1 MSLESAPIVQ
11 LYSYTKKNRIT
22 LFLATL
28 ASILN
33 KIFDLAPPFLIGAA
47 VDIVVEQ
54 KQSIF
59 AKFGFIDPI
68 LQLYVLGALTFVIW
82 FLESLFEYIYKI
94 LWRNLSQ
101 TIEHKL
107 RLRAYSHLQNLE
119 LEYFEDRQTGN
130 LLSILSNDINQ
141 LERFLDFGANDLI
154 QVAVTVL
161 VISTAF
167 FILSPGASFMAILP
181 MPFIIYFSIKYQKKL
196 EIKYGDVRERV
207 GVLNAQLSN
216 NLNGIA
222 TIKSFTNESYEEKR
236 ITESSNDYRLSNKD
250 VIYFSSAFTPLI
262 RMLIVI
268 GFLFML
274 ILGGLQTLDG
284 SLSVASYSIMIFLI
298 QRLLWPL
305 TRLGET
311 LDQYQRA
318 MASTRRITGLLK
330 TQSKIISGQ
339 DPLNYD
345 NFKGQ
350 IEFKNVDFTYK
361 GRFPVF
367 NDFNVTITP
376 GETVAFVG
384 STGAGKTTLVKLLL
398 RFYDPIKG
406 AIFLDGVDIKKY
418 NLQDYRG
425 LIGLVNQD
433 TFLIDGTI
441 RENVAYG
448 KPDTSLEDII
458 EACKIAEIHQFVSTL
473 PSGYDTLVGE
483 RGQKLSGGQRQR
495 IAIARAVL
503 KNPPIMVF
511 DEATSSVDNE
521 TEAAIQRSLEKLIIG
536 RTTIIIAHRLST
548 IRNADR
554 IFLLENGQI
563 IEAGKHD
570 ELVDRQGQY
579 SLLWRV
585 QTGERVFAD
594 SAND

>member
-11 LYSYTKKNRIT
+11 LYSYTKENR
-22 LFLATL
+22 LSLLLATL
-28 ASILN
+28 FSILN

-47 VDIVVEQ
+47 VDIAVNG
-54 KQSIF
+54 KNSIF
-59 AKFGFIDPI
+59 GKFGFKDPVT
-68 LQLYVLGALTFVIW
+68 QLYVLGVLTFIIW
-82 FLESLFEYIYKI
+82 FFESFFEYVYKI
-94 LWRNLSQ
+94 YWRNLSQ

-107 RLRAYSHLQNLE
+107 RLTAYTHLQDLE
-119 LEYFEDRQTGN
+119 LEFFEDRQTGG
-130 LLSILSNDINQ
+130 LMSILNNDINQ
-141 LERFLDFGANDLI
+141 LERFLDYGANDLI
-154 QVAVTVL
+154 QVAVTVV
-161 VISTAF
+161 VICSAF
-167 FILSPGASFMAILP
+167 LIISPFASFMAVLP
-181 MPFIIYFSIKYQKKL
+181 MPFIIFFSIKYQKTL
-196 EIKYGDVRERV
+196 EKKYTTVREKV

-216 NLNGIA
+216 NLTGIA
-222 TIKSFTNESYEEKR
+222 TIKSFTNETYEQSR
-236 ITESSNDYRLSNKD
+236 ITSSSEDYRLANKD
-250 VIYFSSAFTPLI
+250 VIKFSSAFTPLI

-274 ILGGLQTLDG
+274 ILGGLQTLQG
-284 SLSVASYSIMIFLI
+284 QLSVAAYSVMIFLI

-318 MASTRRITGLLK
+318 IASTRRITSLLA
-330 TQSKIISGQ
+330 TESKIVSG
-339 DPLNYD
+339 PLYLD
-345 NFKGQ
+345 MDSYKGEIQFKQ
-350 IEFKNVDFTYK
+350 VDFTYK
-361 GRFPVF
+361 ERYPVF
-367 NDFNVTITP
+367 SNFNVSIKP

-398 RFYDPIKG
+398 RFYDPNKG
-406 AIFLDGVDIKKY
+406 KILLDGVDIKDY
-418 NLQDYRG
+418 NLQDYRS

-441 RENVAYG
+441 KENVAYG
-448 KPDTSLEDII
+448 KPDTPMKEVV
-458 EACKIAEIHQFVSTL
+458 EACKIAEIHDFVQTL
-473 PSGYDTLVGE
+473 PAAYETLVGE

-503 KNPPIMVF
+503 KDPPILVL

-563 IEAGKHD
+563 IEQGRHD
-570 ELVDRQGQY
+570 ELVDLQGQY

-585 QTGERVFAD
+585 QTGERIIAD
-594 SAND
+594 